1 MASVFSFAVY
11 FCQGTSKLIFI
22 LIFNLLRLALCPLML
37 LSAKD
42 VPWDTETNM
51 YLLSVGWNI
60 LHMYIK

>member
-11 FCQGTSKLIFI
+11 FCQGTSKLNFI
-22 LIFNLLRLALCPLML
+22 LIFNLLRLALCLIML
-37 LSAKD
+37 LSVKD
-42 VPWDTETNM
+42 VSWDTETNI